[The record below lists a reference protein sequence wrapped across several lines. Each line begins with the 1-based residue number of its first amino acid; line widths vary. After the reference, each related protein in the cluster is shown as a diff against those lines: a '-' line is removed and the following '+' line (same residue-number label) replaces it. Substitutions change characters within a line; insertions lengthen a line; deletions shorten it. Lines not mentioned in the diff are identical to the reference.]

1 MEKIGKADA
10 PVNPSAS
17 AGMTQENQGTWDSS
31 TQTFHGGQDWAHLS
45 NFVEDFSVTTNGLGT
60 PEAALQAAYKAVSGI
75 KHYPPSD
82 FEPAAS
88 DLARF
93 LWPGETWTQG
103 RERLLLGNGA
113 SELIDLVIRNAIPGQ
128 WRPGP
133 QRTQYKEYAR
143 SALAAGF
150 TTAASTDRSATLM
163 CLVNPTNPTGDYWG
177 VEEMKAFIEGGCDS
191 GTTVIV
197 DESMQPWLGPKWRE
211 DSLYSQAEW
220 LRSMSV
226 DKGVHVWVMTSWT
239 KIWSCCGVR
248 LGSVVA
254 PTTELQ
260 KAVKAKQV
268 PWSVNS
274 IALHF
279 LSEAIRDT
287 AYLKRTWD
295 LTQVWNRDTRKEIL
309 EQHPDWEVHGKDFL
323 SWLWIN
329 THDEAVTADVVRLA
343 RAAGVPVRSGAPGY
357 NLPTFFRIAVRKE
370 AQRAALWK
378 ALLPLAP
385 SS

>member
-1 MEKIGKADA
+1 MSDVTIQDGGNGEQLPKS
-10 PVNPSAS
+10 SAS
-17 AGMTQENQGTWDSS
+17 LGMTQENQGTWDSS

-60 PEAALQAAYKAVSGI
+60 PEAAVQAAYKAVSGI

-93 LWPGETWTQG
+93 LWPGESWESG
-103 RERLLLGNGA
+103 RQLLLLGNGA
-113 SELIDLVIRNAIPGQ
+113 SELIDLVIRSANPGR

-133 QRTQYKEYAR
+133 QKTQYKEYAR

-150 TTAASTDRSATLM
+150 ATAPSTDRSATLL

-177 VEEMKAFIEGGCDS
+177 VEEMKAFIEGGCDA

-197 DESMQPWLGPKWRE
+197 DESMQPWLGPGWRE
-211 DSLYSQAEW
+211 DSLYSQADW
-220 LRSMSV
+220 LRSMSIE
-226 DKGVHVWVMTSWT
+226 KGVHVWVMTSWT
-239 KIWSCCGVR
+239 KIWSCCGIR

-254 PTTELQ
+254 PTPELQ
-260 KAVKAKQV
+260 KSVKAKQV

-279 LSEAIRDT
+279 LAEAVRDT
-287 AYLKRTWD
+287 DYLRRTWE
-295 LTQVWNRDTRKEIL
+295 LTPIWNRDTRTEIL
-309 EQHPDWEVHGKDFL
+309 QQHPDWEVHGKDGGVVRINRL
-323 SWLWIN
+323 SCGDGI
-329 THDEAVTADVVRLA
+329 DGAVTALRG
-343 RAAGVPVRSGAPGY
+343 RGVGREKGKGGE
-357 NLPTFFRIAVRKE
+357 RD
-370 AQRAALWK
+370 
-378 ALLPLAP
+378 
-385 SS
+385 